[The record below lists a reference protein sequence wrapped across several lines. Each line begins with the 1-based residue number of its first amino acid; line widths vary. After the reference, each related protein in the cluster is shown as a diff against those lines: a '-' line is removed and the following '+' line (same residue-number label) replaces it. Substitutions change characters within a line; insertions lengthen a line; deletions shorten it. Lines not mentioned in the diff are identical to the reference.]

1 MLSVTPASL
10 SLGQILLMP
19 PDLYP
24 EALIELERATVM
36 RAGQPALQDVSLR
49 IGLGQHTV
57 ILGPNGC
64 GKSTFVRL
72 IDRSL
77 YPLARPE
84 GRVPVRVFGQARWDV
99 SELRTHLGVVSAS
112 LSEELGRLKGLDV
125 EDTVLSGFWGTSG
138 LPSHRAVTTAMRERG
153 QQMLEQMQISHLRHR
168 TLDTLS
174 AGEARRAL
182 IARALVHQPQALIL
196 DEPSTGLDIAARRQ
210 LLDLLRELT
219 HQGVTLVL
227 VTHHLEEILP
237 EIKQTIL
244 MRAGRVF
251 SQGHPEDVLNA
262 DTLSALYGIP
272 LQLGQQPNGFY
283 YALPA
288 A

>member
-1 MLSVTPASL
+1 MLIVMLPSL
-10 SLGQILLMP
+10 SPRRKPLMP

-84 GRVPVRVFGQARWDV
+84 GRPPVRVFGKHRWDV
-99 SELRTHLGVVSAS
+99 SELRTRLGVVSAS

-125 EDTVLSGFWGTSG
+125 EDTVVSGFWGTSG
-138 LPSHRAVTTAMRERG
+138 LPSHRVVTTAMRERS

-168 TLDTLS
+168 TLDALS

-196 DEPSTGLDIAARRQ
+196 DEPSTGLDIAARSQ
-210 LLDLLRELT
+210 LLDLLRGLT
-219 HQGVTLVL
+219 DQGVTLVL

-237 EIKQTIL
+237 EMTQAIL
-244 MRAGRVF
+244 LRAGSVF
-251 SQGHPEDVLNA
+251 RQGHPADVLNA
-262 DTLSALYGIP
+262 DALSSLYGIP
-272 LQLGQQPNGFY
+272 LQLGLQPNGFRY
-283 YALPA
+283 LLPA
-288 A
+288 T